1 MKTRKVVFLTGAT
14 GLVGSYLLKIL
25 LKEGHKI
32 YALARNSKNM
42 NATERILDILK
53 FWDED
58 INSSILKNLHVV
70 EGDLT
75 FANFRFSKKVELD
88 LINEIEII
96 FHCGA
101 LTEVRAPIELS
112 RKINVEGTRN
122 VLDFAI
128 KCKFLKKINYIST
141 TYVAGTSDGISFSED
156 MLDVGQKFNNN
167 YEKSKFEAE
176 ILVNDY
182 IKDLNISIFRP
193 SMILGDSVMGKTP
206 NFKLM
211 FGVLH
216 FLKLNILKSFPADVA
231 SLQNLINIDTV
242 AKAIS
247 CLGDREQQE
256 NYHIVSREHILIGA
270 FLELASKY
278 FKFELPRCIPLTKFD
293 FLALTPVQRAL
304 IDPFVPYFNQ
314 TRNFLSEKTQSI
326 LDDYNFN
333 YVKMDT
339 ININRCF
346 NYYSKA
352 NLVGK
357 MRQS

>member
-1 MKTRKVVFLTGAT
+1 
-14 GLVGSYLLKIL
+14 
-25 LKEGHKI
+25 
-32 YALARNSKNM
+32 
-42 NATERILDILK
+42 
-53 FWDED
+53 
-58 INSSILKNLHVV
+58 
-70 EGDLT
+70 
-75 FANFRFSKKVELD
+75 
-88 LINEIEII
+88 
-96 FHCGA
+96 
-101 LTEVRAPIELS
+101 
-112 RKINVEGTRN
+112 
-122 VLDFAI
+122 
-128 KCKFLKKINYIST
+128 
-141 TYVAGTSDGISFSED
+141 
-156 MLDVGQKFNNN
+156 
-167 YEKSKFEAE
+167 
-176 ILVNDY
+176 
-182 IKDLNISIFRP
+182 
-193 SMILGDSVMGKTP
+193 
-206 NFKLM
+206 M